1 MVETTDGSQAWGSEP
16 AGWGPLTALMI
27 GYGLIVLGLVVFGR
41 GKPLER
47 IPDAIERLTGLPG
60 WAVASAGTA
69 VYGLLV
75 AGQGFYSDVWWHIA
89 LGRDEALFTAPHTS
103 IVIGLGMI
111 FVSAA
116 LGVTAATVTEVD
128 TRLRIGALR
137 VPWSMVPL
145 AALGGSALAG
155 FPLDELW
162 HEQYGIDVTMWSP
175 THMLMILG
183 ASFTGMAAW
192 LVLADAGV
200 SPRDSLWARGAHVVA
215 ALLTVLGLSASQ
227 GEFEFGV
234 PQFQQ
239 MFLPLLLTIAAA
251 FTFVAIRLVLGR
263 GWAIGLGLVI
273 ALARAGMFGGDGF
286 GGGEGGPELMT
297 RAGGLYLASAVV
309 VEVVGLVAGTTRRL
323 RFAVL
328 SGVGVATLGLAGE
341 WLWNRTARQPWT
353 TELLP
358 DAVLLCLVV
367 GVGTAVVAAAFGTA
381 VARER
386 PRMPA
391 AVALAAGLAV
401 LVGLALP
408 MPRTVGDVTAEVTLE
423 ADDRED
429 AASRAFVAVTLDPAG
444 AADDARWF
452 QTMSWQGGGLV
463 IAEMDRVGPGEYRT
477 DRPVPITGRWKAMV
491 RLHRGGEMMAAPVYL
506 PADQEV
512 NEPEVP
518 AVDRTVAFAS
528 ESDYLLRETED
539 GDAWF
544 AYAVYGL
551 LAGFGV
557 VWVVAFVLAAGRL
570 GPRPTGRAE
579 PGEPGGPAGP
589 PQQVGA
595 GGAPPGTS
603 ESTKAMPSVV
613 PE

>member
-1 MVETTDGSQAWGSEP
+1 MLAVTDDDLAWGSSL
-16 AGWGPLTALMI
+16 ASWDPLIVLLV
-27 GYGLIVLGLVVFGR
+27 GYGLIVAGLLAFGR

-47 IPDAIERLTGLPG
+47 IPDAIERLTGMPG
-60 WAVASAGTA
+60 WAVASVGTA
-69 VYGLLV
+69 VYGLLI

-89 LGRDEALFTAPHTS
+89 LGRDKDLFTAPHTS

-111 FVSAA
+111 FVAAA

-145 AALGGSALAG
+145 AALGGAALLG

-162 HEQYGIDVTMWSP
+162 HEAYGIDVTMWSP

-183 ASFTGMAAW
+183 ASFTGLAAW
-192 LVLADAGV
+192 LMLADAGV

-251 FTFVAIRLVLGR
+251 FSFVVIRLVHGR
-263 GWAIGLGLVI
+263 GWALGLGVLI

-286 GGGEGGPELMT
+286 GGEGGPELAT

-309 VEVVGLVAGTTRRL
+309 VEVVGLLFGTEKRL

-341 WLWNRTARQPWT
+341 WVWNQDANQPWHT
-353 TELLP
+353 SLLP
-358 DAVLLCLVV
+358 DAVVLCLVV
-367 GVGTAVVAAAFGTA
+367 GVGTAIVAAAFGTA

-386 PRMPA
+386 PRLPA
-391 AVALAAGLAV
+391 AVVAGAGLAV
-401 LVGLALP
+401 VVGLALP
-408 MPRTVGDVTAEVTLE
+408 MPRPVGDVTAELTVE
-423 ADDRED
+423 PDGRDD
-429 AASRAFVAVTLDPAG
+429 AGSRAYVGVTLDPAD
-444 AADDARWF
+444 AAEDNRWF
-452 QTMSWQGGGLV
+452 QAMAWQGGGLV
-463 IAEMDRVGPGEYRT
+463 ISEMERMGPGQYRSVEPI
-477 DRPVPITGRWKAMV
+477 PVNGRWKAML
-491 RLHRGGEMMAAPVYL
+491 RLHRGGEMMAVPVYL
-506 PADQEV
+506 PEDEEIG
-512 NEPEVP
+512 EPELP
-518 AVDRTVAFAS
+518 AEDRTVAFGA
-528 ESDYLLRETED
+528 ESDYLLRETVD
-539 GDAWF
+539 GSAWF
-544 AYAVYGL
+544 AYVIYGL
-551 LAGFGV
+551 LAAIGV
-557 VWVVAFVLAAGRL
+557 VWVAAFVAAARRL
-570 GPRPTGRAE
+570 GP
-579 PGEPGGPAGP
+579 GPA
-589 PQQVGA
+589 QRVDA
-595 GGAPPGTS
+595 GGAPPADS
-603 ESTKAMPSVV
+603 PETKAMPSAV

>member
-1 MVETTDGSQAWGSEP
+1 MVATTDGSQAWGSEL
-16 AGWGPLTALMI
+16 ASWGPLTVLMI
-27 GYGLIVLGLVVFGR
+27 GYGLIVLGLAVFGR
-41 GKPLER
+41 GRPLER
-47 IPDAIERLTGLPG
+47 IPDGIERLTGLPG

-89 LGRDEALFTAPHTS
+89 LGRDKELFTAPHTS

-111 FVSAA
+111 FVAAA
-116 LGVTAATVTEVD
+116 LGVTAATVTQVD

-145 AALGGSALAG
+145 AVLGGSALAG

-162 HEQYGIDVTMWSP
+162 HQQYGIDVTMWSP

-263 GWAIGLGLVI
+263 GWAVGLGVVI

-309 VEVVGLVAGTTRRL
+309 VEVVGLLAGTSRRL

-341 WLWNRTARQPWT
+341 WVWNRDARQPWT

-367 GVGTAVVAAAFGTA
+367 GVGTAIVAAAFGTA

-391 AVALAAGLAV
+391 AVVLAAGLAV
-401 LVGLALP
+401 VVGLALP
-408 MPRTVGDVTAEVTLE
+408 MPREVGDVTAEVTLE
-423 ADDRED
+423 ADDGED
-429 AASRAFVAVTLDPAG
+429 AARAFVRVTLDPAD

-463 IAEMDRVGPGEYRT
+463 IAEMDRVGPGEYRS
-477 DRPVPITGRWKAMV
+477 DRPLPVTGRWKTMV
-491 RLHRGGEMMAAPVYL
+491 RLHRGGEMMAVPVYL

-518 AVDRTVAFAS
+518 AIDRRVAFAS

-544 AYAVYGL
+544 AYVVYGL
-551 LAGFGV
+551 LAGIGV
-557 VWVVAFVLAAGRL
+557 VWAVAFVLAAGRL
-570 GPRPTGRAE
+570 GPRPTGPTE
-579 PGEPGGPAGP
+579 PVEPVGPGGPGRQA
-589 PQQVGA
+589 VS
-595 GGAPPGTS
+595 GGSPPGTS
-603 ESTKAMPSVV
+603 DSTEPMASGV

>member
-1 MVETTDGSQAWGSEP
+1 MLAQTDVNQAWGSEL
-16 AGWGPLTALMI
+16 ASWDPLIALLV
-27 GYGLIVLGLVVFGR
+27 GYAAIVVGLFAFGR
-41 GKPLER
+41 GKPLDR

-89 LGRDEALFTAPHTS
+89 LGRDKDLFTAPHAS

-111 FVSAA
+111 FVAAA
-116 LGVTAATVTEVD
+116 LGVTAATVTRVD

-145 AALGGSALAG
+145 AALGGSALVG

-200 SPRDSLWARGAHVVA
+200 SPRDSRWARAAHVIA
-215 ALLTVLGLSASQ
+215 AFFTVLGLSASQ

-251 FTFVAIRLVLGR
+251 FAYVAIRLVLGP
-263 GWAIGLGLVI
+263 GWALGMGAFI

-286 GGGEGGPELMT
+286 GGGDGGPELVT
-297 RAGGLYLASAVV
+297 RAGGLYLASAVA
-309 VEVVGLVAGTTRRL
+309 VELVALVWGTERRL

-328 SGVGVATLGLAGE
+328 SGIGVATLGLAGE
-341 WLWNRTARQPWT
+341 WAWNQDARQPWDAD
-353 TELLP
+353 LLP
-358 DAVLLCLVV
+358 DAIVLCLVV
-367 GVGTAVVAAAFGTA
+367 GIGTAIVAAAFGTA
-381 VARER
+381 VARE
-386 PRMPA
+386 PRRIPA
-391 AVALAAGLAV
+391 AVVAAAGLAV
-401 LVGLALP
+401 VVGLALP
-408 MPRTVGDVTAEVTLE
+408 MPRHVGDVTAEVRLQPDGR
-423 ADDRED
+423 DD
-429 AASRAFVAVTLDPAG
+429 ASSRVFVDVELSPAG

-452 QTMSWQGGGLV
+452 QAMAWQGGGLV
-463 IAEMDRVGPGEYRT
+463 IAEMERVGPGEYRS
-477 DRPVPITGRWKAMV
+477 DRPVPVTGRWKTML
-491 RLHRGGEMMAAPVYL
+491 RLHRGGEMMAVPLYL
-506 PADQEV
+506 PEDEEIG
-512 NEPEVP
+512 EPEVP
-518 AVDRTVAFAS
+518 AVDRTAAFSS
-528 ESDYLLRETED
+528 ETDLLLRETVD

-544 AYAVYGL
+544 AYVVYGL
-551 LAGFGV
+551 LAGIGV
-557 VWVVAFVLAAGRL
+557 LWVVAFVAAAGRL
-570 GPRPTGRAE
+570 GPRPPDTAPGREAAE
-579 PGEPGGPAGP
+579 AEA
-589 PQQVGA
+589 A
-595 GGAPPGTS
+595 EATAS
-603 ESTKAMPSVV
+603 SPSR
-613 PE
+613 